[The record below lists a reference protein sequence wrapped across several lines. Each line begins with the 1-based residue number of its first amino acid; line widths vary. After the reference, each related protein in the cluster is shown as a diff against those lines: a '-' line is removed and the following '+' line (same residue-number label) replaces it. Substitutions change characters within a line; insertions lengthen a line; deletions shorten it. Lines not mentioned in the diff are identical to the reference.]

1 MIIHVVEPGDSLYK
15 IGQEYGV
22 SPYRLAI
29 DNGIE
34 YNSTLV
40 IGQTVVVQF
49 PTVVHTVKQG
59 ESLYIIAKQYGV
71 PVISL
76 YQNNPQLNG
85 RSTIM
90 PGEQLVITYDQE
102 KLGSF
107 EVNGYGEPSIS
118 GGLLRKTL
126 HYLTYVTPFTYGL
139 TQSGS
144 LVMLNDNHMIDIAKE
159 YDTAPLM
166 HLSTLTEKGNFDSAH
181 ASIVLNNQMIQ
192 DKLIDEIIEN
202 MNDKG
207 YYGLDVDFEF
217 INKQDAEKY
226 AAFISNLR
234 SRLNPLGYEVITALA
249 PKISAMQ
256 RGTIY
261 EGHLYKEIGIA
272 SNAVFVMTY
281 EWGYTYGPPQAVSP
295 LPNVRAVLDYAVS
308 EIPREKI
315 FMAYPI
321 MATIGHCRLKKE
333 IKHVLFLTMKQSNWQ
348 FNTALKFN
356 MMKSHK
362 HLISTITI
370 KEVGNMSYGLKTPQ
384 YSGKIGSNSRIWTAR
399 CRILEYY
406 ATVSTGMD
414 RTEQLISHK
423 TYFGIKQNTNYSR

>member
-40 IGQTVVVQF
+40 IGQTIVVQF

-59 ESLYIIAKQYGV
+59 ESLYTIAKQYGV
-71 PVISL
+71 SVISL

-90 PGEQLVITYDQE
+90 PGEQLIITYDQE

-118 GGLLRKTL
+118 DDLLRKTL
-126 HYLTYVTPFTYGL
+126 PYLTYVTPFTYGL

-166 HLSTLTEKGNFDSAH
+166 HLSTLTEKGNFDSAR

-226 AAFISNLR
+226 AAEDKKKREEVDAKNEAENLCFSAEKVIKDAGDKIDEADKNDINQKIATLRETISGGNTDAIK
-234 SRLNPLGYEVITALA
+234 LGTEDLQ
-249 PKISAMQ
+249 K
-256 RGTIY
+256 
-261 EGHLYKEIGIA
+261 
-272 SNAVFVMTY
+272 AV
-281 EWGYTYGPPQAVSP
+281 
-295 LPNVRAVLDYAVS
+295 YAVS
-308 EIPREKI
+308 EKLYKNQAGQANPADNTTPPAGDANGADGQVYDADFKDVDSD
-315 FMAYPI
+315 
-321 MATIGHCRLKKE
+321 KKDGE
-333 IKHVLFLTMKQSNWQ
+333 NK
-348 FNTALKFN
+348 
-356 MMKSHK
+356 
-362 HLISTITI
+362 
-370 KEVGNMSYGLKTPQ
+370 
-384 YSGKIGSNSRIWTAR
+384 
-399 CRILEYY
+399 
-406 ATVSTGMD
+406 
-414 RTEQLISHK
+414 
-423 TYFGIKQNTNYSR
+423 

>member
-40 IGQTVVVQF
+40 IGQTIVVQF

-59 ESLYIIAKQYGV
+59 ESLYTIAKQYGV
-71 PVISL
+71 SVISL

-85 RSTIM
+85 HSTIM

-118 GGLLRKTL
+118 DDLLRKTL
-126 HYLTYVTPFTYGL
+126 PYLTYITPFTYGL

-166 HLSTLTEKGNFDSAH
+166 HLSTLTEKGNFDSAR
-181 ASIVLNNQMIQ
+181 ASIVLNNQTIQ

-315 FMAYPI
+315 FMGISNYGYDWTLPFEKGDKARSISNDEAIKLAIQYG
-321 MATIGHCRLKKE
+321 AE
-333 IKHVLFLTMKQSNWQ
+333 IQYDETAQAPYFNYYDKRGREHVVWFEDARSIQAKL
-348 FNTALKFN
+348 AL
-356 MMKSHK
+356 
-362 HLISTITI
+362 IP
-370 KEVGNMSYGLKTPQ
+370 EYGLRGAGYWNIMRPYQQGWTVL
-384 YSGKIGSNSRIWTAR
+384 NSLYHIKRI
-399 CRILEYY
+399 
-406 ATVSTGMD
+406 
-414 RTEQLISHK
+414 TE
-423 TYFGIKQNTNYSR
+423 

>member
-71 PVISL
+71 SVISL

-90 PGEQLVITYDQE
+90 PGEQLIITYDQE

-118 GGLLRKTL
+118 DDLLRKTL
-126 HYLTYVTPFTYGL
+126 PYLTYVTPFTYGL

-166 HLSTLTEKGNFDSAH
+166 HLSTLTEKGNFDSAR

-226 AAFISNLR
+226 AAEDKKKREEVDAKNEAENLCFSAEKVIKDAGDKIDEADKNDINQKIATLRETISGGNVDAIK
-234 SRLNPLGYEVITALA
+234 LGTEDLQ
-249 PKISAMQ
+249 K
-256 RGTIY
+256 
-261 EGHLYKEIGIA
+261 
-272 SNAVFVMTY
+272 AV
-281 EWGYTYGPPQAVSP
+281 
-295 LPNVRAVLDYAVS
+295 YAVS
-308 EIPREKI
+308 EKLYKNQAGQANPADNTTPPAGDANGADGQVYDADFKDVDSD
-315 FMAYPI
+315 
-321 MATIGHCRLKKE
+321 KKDGE
-333 IKHVLFLTMKQSNWQ
+333 NK
-348 FNTALKFN
+348 
-356 MMKSHK
+356 
-362 HLISTITI
+362 
-370 KEVGNMSYGLKTPQ
+370 
-384 YSGKIGSNSRIWTAR
+384 
-399 CRILEYY
+399 
-406 ATVSTGMD
+406 
-414 RTEQLISHK
+414 
-423 TYFGIKQNTNYSR
+423 

>member
-40 IGQTVVVQF
+40 IGQTIVVQF

-59 ESLYIIAKQYGV
+59 ESLYTIAKQYGV
-71 PVISL
+71 SVISL

-90 PGEQLVITYDQE
+90 PGEQLIITYDQE

-118 GGLLRKTL
+118 DDLLRKTL
-126 HYLTYVTPFTYGL
+126 PYLTYVTPFTYGL

-166 HLSTLTEKGNFDSAH
+166 HLSTLTEKGNFDSAR

-226 AAFISNLR
+226 AAEDKKKREEVDAKNEAENLCFSAEKVIKDAGDKIDEADKNDINQKIATLRETISGGNVDAIK
-234 SRLNPLGYEVITALA
+234 LGTEDLQ
-249 PKISAMQ
+249 K
-256 RGTIY
+256 
-261 EGHLYKEIGIA
+261 
-272 SNAVFVMTY
+272 AV
-281 EWGYTYGPPQAVSP
+281 
-295 LPNVRAVLDYAVS
+295 YAVS
-308 EIPREKI
+308 EKLYKNQAGQANPADNTTPPAGDANGADGQVYDADFKDVDSD
-315 FMAYPI
+315 
-321 MATIGHCRLKKE
+321 KKDGE
-333 IKHVLFLTMKQSNWQ
+333 NK
-348 FNTALKFN
+348 
-356 MMKSHK
+356 
-362 HLISTITI
+362 
-370 KEVGNMSYGLKTPQ
+370 
-384 YSGKIGSNSRIWTAR
+384 
-399 CRILEYY
+399 
-406 ATVSTGMD
+406 
-414 RTEQLISHK
+414 
-423 TYFGIKQNTNYSR
+423 